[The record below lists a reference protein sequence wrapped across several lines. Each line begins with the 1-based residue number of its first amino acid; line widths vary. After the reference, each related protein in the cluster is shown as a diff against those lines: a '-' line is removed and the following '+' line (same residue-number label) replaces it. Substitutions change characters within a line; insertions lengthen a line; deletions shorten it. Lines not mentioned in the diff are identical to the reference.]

1 MATIAGTTGLLA
13 GAGVTALLCTNV
25 DPLVRV
31 RGVRILITRIKIDFG
46 DLAAKVLQLSR
57 GCGTPLAGPGG
68 KHDT

>member
-1 MATIAGTTGLLA
+1 MPSPFWVTKQAECDHRDVDVTTGKSQLD
-13 GAGVTALLCTNV
+13 C
-25 DPLVRV
+25 RS
-31 RGVRILITRIKIDFG
+31 VRIMITRIKIDFG